1 MAEILKGAPVA
12 AALTEELSRRSAALR
27 DKGVA
32 PCLAIVRLGSRD
44 DGLAYERAA
53 MKRCDA
59 IGIAVRQV
67 ILPEDADT
75 EAVLDAIRV
84 INEDD
89 AVHSC
94 LIMRPLP
101 RGVDEAAVCAALD
114 PWKDA
119 DGVTPGAMAA
129 VYEGRGGAPCTAEAC
144 LTLLRHYGVPMD
156 GKRAVVVGRS
166 AVIGRPAAMLLL
178 GENATV
184 TICHSHTADLP
195 AIVQDADIVIA
206 ALGKAEALWAE
217 CFRSGQTVVD
227 VGIHYSQAKGRM
239 VGDVDF
245 DAAAPIVEAITPVPG
260 GGGAVTTAVLCRHVI
275 EAAEKSL

>member
-1 MAEILKGAPVA
+1 MAEILKGAPAA
-12 AALTEELSRRSAALR
+12 AALTEELTRRAEALR
-27 DKGVA
+27 QKGVV
-32 PCLAIVRLGSRD
+32 PCLAIVRLGARD
-44 DGLAYERAA
+44 DDLAYERGA
-53 MKRCDA
+53 MKRCAA

-75 EAVLDAIRV
+75 ASVLSAIRD

-89 AVHSC
+89 TVHGC

-101 RGVDEAAVCAALD
+101 RGVDEAAVCAALT
-114 PWKDA
+114 PRKDV

-144 LTLLRHYGVPMD
+144 LTLLRHYGVALD

-178 GENATV
+178 RENATV

-195 AIVQDADIVIA
+195 AIVREADIVIA
-206 ALGKAEALWAE
+206 ALGKAEALGAD
-217 CFRSGQTVVD
+217 CFRAGQTVVD
-227 VGIHYSQAKGRM
+227 VGIHYSEAKGRM

-245 DAAAPIVEAITPVPG
+245 DAAAPIVDAITPVPG
-260 GGGAVTTAVLCRHVI
+260 GVGAVTTAVLCRHVI
-275 EAAEKSL
+275 DAAEKAI

>member
-12 AALTEELSRRSAALR
+12 AALTEELTRRAGALWQ
-27 DKGVA
+27 KGVT
-32 PCLAIVRLGSRD
+32 PCLAIVRLGGRD
-44 DGLAYERAA
+44 DDLAYERAA

-75 EAVLDAIRV
+75 EAVLSAIRV

-144 LTLLRHYGVPMD
+144 LTLLHHYGVTMD

-178 GENATV
+178 RENATV

-195 AIVQDADIVIA
+195 AVVREADIVIV
-206 ALGKAEALWAE
+206 ALGKAEALGAE

-245 DAAAPIVEAITPVPG
+245 DAAAPIVDAITPVPG
-260 GGGAVTTAVLCRHVI
+260 GVGAVTTAVLCRHVI
-275 EAAEKSL
+275 EAAEKAI

>member
-12 AALTEELSRRSAALR
+12 AELTEELTRRAGALR
-27 DKGVA
+27 QKGVA
-32 PCLAIVRLGSRD
+32 PCLAIVRLGARD
-44 DGLAYERAA
+44 DDLAYERAA

-59 IGIAVRQV
+59 AGIAVRQMV
-67 ILPEDADT
+67 LPEDADT
-75 EAVLDAIRV
+75 AAVLDVIRD
-84 INEDD
+84 INGDD

-101 RGVDEAAVCAALD
+101 RGVDEAAVCAALA
-114 PWKDA
+114 PQKDA

-129 VYEGRGGAPCTAEAC
+129 VYEGWGGAPCTAEAC
-144 LTLLRHYGVPMD
+144 LTLLHHYGVTMD

-178 GENATV
+178 RENATV

-195 AIVQDADIVIA
+195 AVVREADIVIA
-206 ALGKAEALWAE
+206 ALGKAEALGAE

-260 GGGAVTTAVLCRHVI
+260 GVGAVTTAVLCRHVI

>member
-1 MAEILKGAPVA
+1 MAEFLKGAPVA
-12 AALTEELSRRSAALR
+12 AALTEELSRRAEALR
-27 DKGVA
+27 QKGVA
-32 PCLAIVRLGSRD
+32 PCLAIVRLGGRD
-44 DGLAYERAA
+44 DDLAYERAA

-101 RGVDEAAVCAALD
+101 RDVDEVAVCAALT
-114 PWKDA
+114 PRKDA

-129 VYEGRGGAPCTAEAC
+129 VYAGRGGAPCTAEAC
-144 LTLLRHYGVPMD
+144 LTLLHHYGVTMD

-178 GENATV
+178 RENATV
-184 TICHSHTADLP
+184 TICHSHTVDLP
-195 AIVQDADIVIA
+195 AVVREADIVIA
-206 ALGKAEALWAE
+206 ALGKAEALGAE

-245 DAAAPIVEAITPVPG
+245 DAAAPIVDAITPVPG
-260 GGGAVTTAVLCRHVI
+260 GVGAVTTAVLCRHVI
-275 EAAEKSL
+275 EAAEKAI

>member
-32 PCLAIVRLGSRD
+32 PCLAIVRLGARD
-44 DGLAYERAA
+44 DDLAYERAA
-53 MKRCDA
+53 MKRCGA
-59 IGIAVRQV
+59 AGIAVRQMV
-67 ILPEDADT
+67 LPEEADT
-75 EAVLDAIRV
+75 AAVLDVIRD
-84 INEDD
+84 INGDD
-89 AVHSC
+89 TIHSC

-101 RGVDEAAVCAALD
+101 RGVDEAAVCAALA
-114 PWKDA
+114 PQKDA
-119 DGVTPGAMAA
+119 DGITPEAMAA
-129 VYEGRGGAPCTAEAC
+129 VYAGRGGAPCTAEAC
-144 LTLLRHYGVPMD
+144 LTLLRHYGVTIS
-156 GKRAVVVGRS
+156 GKRAVAVGRS

-184 TICHSHTADLP
+184 TLCHSHTVDLP
-195 AIVQDADIVIA
+195 AIVREADIVIA
-206 ALGKAEALWAE
+206 ALGKAEALGAE
-217 CFRSGQTVVD
+217 CFRVGQTVVD

-245 DAAAPIVEAITPVPG
+245 DAAAPIVDAITPVPG
-260 GGGAVTTAVLCRHVI
+260 GVGAVTTAVLCRHVI

>member
-1 MAEILKGAPVA
+1 MAEVLKGAPVA
-12 AALTEELSRRSAALR
+12 AALTEELTRRAGALR
-27 DKGVA
+27 QKGVA
-32 PCLAIVRLGSRD
+32 PCLAIVRLGARD
-44 DGLAYERAA
+44 DDLAYERAA

-59 IGIAVRQV
+59 AGIAVRQMV
-67 ILPEDADT
+67 LPEDADT
-75 EAVLDAIRV
+75 AAVLDVIRD
-84 INEDD
+84 INGDD

-101 RGVDEAAVCAALD
+101 RGVDEAAGCAALD

-144 LTLLRHYGVPMD
+144 LTLLHHYGVTMD

-178 GENATV
+178 RENATV
-184 TICHSHTADLP
+184 TICHSHTAVLP
-195 AIVQDADIVIA
+195 AVVREADIVIA
-206 ALGKAEALWAE
+206 ALGKAEALGAE

-260 GGGAVTTAVLCRHVI
+260 GVGAVTTAVLCRHVI
-275 EAAEKSL
+275 EAAEKAI

>member
-12 AALTEELSRRSAALR
+12 AALAEELSRRAEALR
-27 DKGVA
+27 LKGVT
-32 PCLAIVRLGSRD
+32 PCLAIVRLGGRD
-44 DGLAYERAA
+44 DDLAYERAA
-53 MKRCDA
+53 VKRCAA

-67 ILPEDADT
+67 ILPDDADT

-101 RGVDEAAVCAALD
+101 RGVDEAAVCAALG

-144 LTLLRHYGVPMD
+144 LTLLHHYGVTMD

-178 GENATV
+178 RENATV

-195 AIVQDADIVIA
+195 AIVREADIVIA
-206 ALGKAEALWAE
+206 ALGKAEALGAE

-245 DAAAPIVEAITPVPG
+245 DAAAPIVDAITPVPG
-260 GGGAVTTAVLCRHVI
+260 GVGAVTTAVLCRHVI

>member
-32 PCLAIVRLGSRD
+32 PCLAIVRLGARD
-44 DGLAYERAA
+44 DDLAYERAA

-59 IGIAVRQV
+59 AGIVVRQMV
-67 ILPEDADT
+67 LPEDADT
-75 EAVLDAIRV
+75 AAVLDVIRD
-84 INEDD
+84 INGDD

-101 RGVDEAAVCAALD
+101 RGVDEAAVCAALA
-114 PWKDA
+114 PQKDA
-119 DGVTPGAMAA
+119 DGITPGAMAA
-129 VYEGRGGAPCTAEAC
+129 VYAGRGGAPCTAEAC

-156 GKRAVVVGRS
+156 GKQAVVVGRS

-184 TICHSHTADLP
+184 TICHSHTTDLP
-195 AIVQDADIVIA
+195 AIVQEADIVIA
-206 ALGKAEALWAE
+206 ALGKAEALGAE

-227 VGIHYSQAKGRM
+227 VGIHYSQVKGRM

-245 DAAAPIVEAITPVPG
+245 DAAAPIVDAITPVPG
-260 GGGAVTTAVLCRHVI
+260 GVGAVTTAVLCRHVI

>member
-1 MAEILKGAPVA
+1 MAEIIKGAPA
-12 AALTEELSRRSAALR
+12 AAVLTEELTRRAGALR
-27 DKGVA
+27 QKGVV
-32 PCLAIVRLGSRD
+32 PCLAIVRLGARD
-44 DGLAYERAA
+44 DDLAYERAA

-59 IGIAVRQV
+59 VGIAVRQIV
-67 ILPEDADT
+67 LPEVADT
-75 EAVLDAIRV
+75 EAVLDAIRD

-89 AVHSC
+89 TVHGC

-114 PWKDA
+114 PRKDA

-144 LTLLRHYGVPMD
+144 LTLLHHYGVTLD

-178 GENATV
+178 RENATV

-195 AIVQDADIVIA
+195 AIVREADIVIA
-206 ALGKAEALWAE
+206 ALGKAEALGAE

-227 VGIHYSQAKGRM
+227 VGIHYSETKGRL

-260 GGGAVTTAVLCRHVI
+260 GVGAVTTAVLCRHVI

>member
-12 AALTEELSRRSAALR
+12 AALTEELTRRAGALR

-32 PCLAIVRLGSRD
+32 PCLAIVRLGGRD
-44 DGLAYERAA
+44 DDLAYERAA
-53 MKRCDA
+53 MKRCNA

-67 ILPEDADT
+67 ILPEDAET
-75 EAVLDAIRV
+75 EAVLRAIRV

-101 RGVDEAAVCAALD
+101 RGVDEAAVCAALT
-114 PWKDA
+114 PRKDA

-144 LTLLRHYGVPMD
+144 LTLLHHYGVPMD

-178 GENATV
+178 RENATV
-184 TICHSHTADLP
+184 TVCHSHTVDLP
-195 AIVQDADIVIA
+195 AIVREADIVIA
-206 ALGKAEALWAE
+206 ALGKAEALGAE
-217 CFRSGQTVVD
+217 CFRVGQTVVD

-245 DAAAPIVEAITPVPG
+245 DAAAPIVDAITPVPG
-260 GGGAVTTAVLCRHVI
+260 GVGAVTTAVLCRHVI
-275 EAAEKSL
+275 DAAEKAV

>member
-1 MAEILKGAPVA
+1 MKGAPVT
-12 AALTEELSRRSAALR
+12 AALTEELTRRAEALR
-27 DKGVA
+27 LKGVT
-32 PCLAIVRLGSRD
+32 PCLAIVRLGGRD
-44 DGLAYERAA
+44 DDLAYERAA
-53 MKRCDA
+53 VKRCAA

-84 INEDD
+84 INEED

-101 RGVDEAAVCAALD
+101 RGVDEAAVCAALG

-144 LTLLRHYGVPMD
+144 LTLLRHYGVTMD

-178 GENATV
+178 RENATV
-184 TICHSHTADLP
+184 TLCHSHTADLP
-195 AIVQDADIVIA
+195 AIVREADIVIA
-206 ALGKAEALWAE
+206 ALGKAEALGAE

-227 VGIHYSQAKGRM
+227 VGIHYSEAKGRL

-245 DAAAPIVEAITPVPG
+245 DAAAPIVDAITPVPG
-260 GGGAVTTAVLCRHVI
+260 GVGAVTTAVLCRHVI
-275 EAAEKSL
+275 EAAEKAI

>member
-12 AALTEELSRRSAALR
+12 AALTEELSRRAEALR
-27 DKGVA
+27 LKGVT
-32 PCLAIVRLGSRD
+32 PCLAIVRLGGRD
-44 DGLAYERAA
+44 DDLAYERAA
-53 MKRCDA
+53 MKRCAA
-59 IGIAVRQV
+59 IDIAVRQV
-67 ILPEDADT
+67 ILPEDAET
-75 EAVLDAIRV
+75 EAVLSAIRV

-101 RGVDEAAVCAALD
+101 RGVDEAAVCAALT
-114 PWKDA
+114 PRKDA

-144 LTLLRHYGVPMD
+144 LTLLRHYGVALD

-178 GENATV
+178 RENATV
-184 TICHSHTADLP
+184 TICHSRTADLP
-195 AIVQDADIVIA
+195 AIVREADIVIA
-206 ALGKAEALWAE
+206 ALGRAEALGAE

-245 DAAAPIVEAITPVPG
+245 DAAAPIVDAITPVPG
-260 GGGAVTTAVLCRHVI
+260 GVGAVTTAVLCRHVI
-275 EAAEKSL
+275 EAAEKAI

>member
-260 GGGAVTTAVLCRHVI
+260 GVGAVTTAVLCRHVI

>member
-12 AALTEELSRRSAALR
+12 AALTEELTRRAGALR
-27 DKGVA
+27 QKGVT
-32 PCLAIVRLGSRD
+32 PCLAIVRLGGRD
-44 DGLAYERAA
+44 DDLAYERAA
-53 MKRCDA
+53 MKRCAA

-75 EAVLDAIRV
+75 EAVLRAIRV

-144 LTLLRHYGVPMD
+144 LTLLHHYGVTMD

-178 GENATV
+178 RENATV
-184 TICHSHTADLP
+184 TICHSHTAVLP
-195 AIVQDADIVIA
+195 AVVREADIVIA
-206 ALGKAEALWAE
+206 ALGKAEALGAE

-260 GGGAVTTAVLCRHVI
+260 GVGAVTTAVLCRHVI
-275 EAAEKSL
+275 EAAEKAI

>member
-32 PCLAIVRLGSRD
+32 PCLAIVRLGARD
-44 DGLAYERAA
+44 DDLAYERAA

-59 IGIAVRQV
+59 AGIAVRQMV
-67 ILPEDADT
+67 LPEDADT
-75 EAVLDAIRV
+75 EAVLDVIRD

-101 RGVDEAAVCAALD
+101 RGVDEAAVCAALA
-114 PWKDA
+114 PQKDA
-119 DGVTPGAMAA
+119 DGITPGAMAA

-144 LTLLRHYGVPMD
+144 LTLLRHYGVAIG

-178 GENATV
+178 GGNATV

-195 AIVQDADIVIA
+195 AIVREADIVIA
-206 ALGKAEALWAE
+206 ALGKAEALGAE
-217 CFRSGQTVVD
+217 CFRAGQTVVD

-245 DAAAPIVEAITPVPG
+245 DAAAPIVDAITPVPG
-260 GGGAVTTAVLCRHVI
+260 GVGAVTTAVLCRHVI